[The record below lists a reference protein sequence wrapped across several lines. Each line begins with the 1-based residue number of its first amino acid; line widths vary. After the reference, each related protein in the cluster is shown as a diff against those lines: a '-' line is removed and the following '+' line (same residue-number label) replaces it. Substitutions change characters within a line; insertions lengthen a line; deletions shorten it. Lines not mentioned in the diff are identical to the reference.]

1 MVRARLMPVLWAFW
15 SLVLFGSMS
24 YAQEVT
30 KRCAGADVRLIGVAA
45 QVEQGAPPDDA
56 PERIEVVSAPSSA
69 TGRDSAGKAVTLIA
83 VGPVLGSM
91 DSREVETELRCT
103 AKGPVLT
110 VTITRSADYHGGV
123 HKDVLWRP
131 RIEIAVAPRRRNLA
145 FQTIWAMRLTSGA
158 ELKHAQ
164 TPPYPERKYPINV
177 TKIIR

>member
-1 MVRARLMPVLWAFW
+1 MPVLWAFW
-15 SLVLFGSMS
+15 SLVLFGSMSS

-56 PERIEVVSAPSSA
+56 PEIEIVSATSPV
-69 TGRDSAGKAVTLIA
+69 TGRGSAGKAVTLIA

-91 DSREVETELRCT
+91 DSRKVETELRCT

-110 VTITRSADYHGGV
+110 VTIKRSADYYGGV

-131 RIEIAVAPRRRNLA
+131 RIEIAVAPRRRNLT

-158 ELKHAQ
+158 ELKRAQ
-164 TPPYPERKYPINV
+164 TSPYPERKYPISI
-177 TKIIR
+177 TKMIR